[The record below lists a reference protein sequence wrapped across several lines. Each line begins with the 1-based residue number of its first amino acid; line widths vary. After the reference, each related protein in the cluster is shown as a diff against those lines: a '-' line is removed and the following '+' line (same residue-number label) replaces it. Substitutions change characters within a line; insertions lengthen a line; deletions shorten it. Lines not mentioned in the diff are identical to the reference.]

1 MVNIPKDMEM
11 RVSII
16 PKHLIRLSLV
26 IGMDY
31 MWDHHFYDEL
41 FAAHG
46 ELHLLLIGP
55 PFNPKAY
62 KIIIIIVIVIII
74 ILNNDKVVGLL
85 IIIIIIMFV
94 IIMIF
99 MTMIIMI
106 IIVHIFIY
114 IHVAHAIDLNNCRKD
129 FKIFSTYQHRM
140 YLKKKNCQILRKIVY
155 FIDFNKNN

>member
-11 RVSII
+11 RESII

-99 MTMIIMI
+99 MIMIIMI

-114 IHVAHAIDLNNCRKD
+114 IYTRRAR
-129 FKIFSTYQHRM
+129 Y
-140 YLKKKNCQILRKIVY
+140 
-155 FIDFNKNN
+155 